1 MPRLLAVSAC
11 ALLLLGSAPFPR
23 IPRNPRLELRTIEG
37 RVWRPLEPA
46 GAANV
51 LFFVATDCPVSNAYA
66 PEIQRICAAYQT
78 KGVQCALIYEDAGV
92 TTREVRTHLDEHRY
106 AGVTAAIDG
115 DGSLAARVNAT
126 ITPEAVAIDRQGAV
140 RYHGRIDNFY
150 AALGRA
156 RQVVTEHDL
165 RDALDAMVGGRT
177 VGKPATEPIGCY
189 IVPSNQRSK

>member
-1 MPRLLAVSAC
+1 MSRVLAVSAC
-11 ALLLLGSAPFPR
+11 ALLLLGTAHVPGT
-23 IPRNPRLELRTIEG
+23 PRLEVRTIDG
-37 RVWRPLEPA
+37 RAWRPLEPG

-66 PEIQRICAAYQT
+66 PEIQRICAAYQP

-92 TTREVRTHLDEHRY
+92 TAREVRAHLDEHRY
-106 AGVTAAIDG
+106 SGITAAVDG
-115 DGSLAARVNAT
+115 DASLAARVNAT

-165 RDALDAMVGGRT
+165 RDALDAMLAGRT
-177 VGKPATEPIGCY
+177 VAKTATEPIGCF